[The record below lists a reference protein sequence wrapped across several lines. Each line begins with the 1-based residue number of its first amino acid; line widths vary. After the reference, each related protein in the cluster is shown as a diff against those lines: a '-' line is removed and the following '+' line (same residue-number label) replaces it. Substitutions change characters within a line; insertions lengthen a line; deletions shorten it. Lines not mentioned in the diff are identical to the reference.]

1 MIQLS
6 CLTHYTKLA
15 NLTDEN
21 LYIVN
26 TEASFNKAMPK
37 ISFPKKMKI
46 HSVKNTIKNKEKRQL
61 LLPHHEE
68 RIFDSTKTRRLLSEE
83 LPSFLIP
90 M

>member
-37 ISFPKKMKI
+37 ISFPKKMKN
-46 HSVKNTIKNKEKRQL
+46 HSVKNTIKNKEKRKL

-68 RIFDSTKTRRLLSEE
+68 RISTKTR
-83 LPSFLIP
+83 
-90 M
+90 